1 MGRGAGA
8 KRRGHDGSQ
17 TEGERRYEMLA
28 ESRDLMARIDAKL
41 QDVSGPPALKGSEVY
56 GQQLD
61 TSAALN
67 RSEDSRR
74 ELEAL
79 LKSVAEAVR
88 PKDDDDV
95 LEEPLEL
102 EATEQPFEDSK
113 KAIAKARE
121 ELLEAARGPET
132 IQGYDC
138 DSCRECGQDE
148 RS

>member
-28 ESRDLMARIDAKL
+28 ESRNLMARIDAKL
-41 QDVSGPPALKGSEVY
+41 QDVVAGPPALKGSEVY

-88 PKDDDDV
+88 PKDDEDV
-95 LEEPLEL
+95 LEEPVDLDV
-102 EATEQPFEDSK
+102 TEQPFVESK

-121 ELLEAARGPET
+121 AVSYTHLTLPTKA
-132 IQGYDC
+132 
-138 DSCRECGQDE
+138 
-148 RS
+148 

>member
-28 ESRDLMARIDAKL
+28 ESRNLMRRIDAKL
-41 QDVSGPPALKGSEVY
+41 QDVVSGPPSLKGSEVY
-56 GQQLD
+56 GQQMD

-88 PKDDDDV
+88 PKDDDEV
-95 LEEPLEL
+95 LEEPTDF
-102 EATEQPFEDSK
+102 EATEQPFVDSK
-113 KAIAKARE
+113 QAIARARE
-121 ELLEAARGPET
+121 ELLEAASRAKEDVS
-132 IQGYDC
+132 II
-138 DSCRECGQDE
+138 DSRSCG
-148 RS
+148 

>member
-41 QDVSGPPALKGSEVY
+41 QDVVGGPPALKGSDVY
-56 GQQLD
+56 GQQMD

-88 PKDDDDV
+88 PKDDDEV
-95 LEEPLEL
+95 LEEPTEL
-102 EATEQPFEDSK
+102 EATEQPFVESK
-113 KAIAKARE
+113 RAIARARSFTQVRRGGR
-121 ELLEAARGPET
+121 AAEG
-132 IQGYDC
+132 
-138 DSCRECGQDE
+138 
-148 RS
+148 

>member
-8 KRRGHDGSQ
+8 KRRAHDGSQ

-28 ESRDLMARIDAKL
+28 ESRNLMARIDAKL
-41 QDVSGPPALKGSEVY
+41 QDVVSGPPSLKGSEVY
-56 GQQLD
+56 GQQMD

-95 LEEPLEL
+95 LEEPLEPVSYTHL
-102 EATEQPFEDSK
+102 TLP
-113 KAIAKARE
+113 
-121 ELLEAARGPET
+121 T
-132 IQGYDC
+132 IC
-138 DSCRECGQDE
+138 SV
-148 RS
+148 